1 MKQIRMSILLIAT
14 CMLLCA
20 CPDNNESEHRYI
32 TILNQSDK
40 AIVWQPQMIR
50 NGETNEQFDCRKI
63 LGGLINRDSLYKF
76 NYDDR
81 ENTWEVGL
89 NNHYLQIIVMEAE
102 TFDKYIDEPCDTIRK
117 YVPVL
122 HTYQLTF
129 EDLQQMNW
137 MVVYPPG
144 E

>member
-1 MKQIRMSILLIAT
+1 
-14 CMLLCA
+14 
-20 CPDNNESEHRYI
+20 
-32 TILNQSDK
+32 
-40 AIVWQPQMIR
+40 
-50 NGETNEQFDCRKI
+50 
-63 LGGLINRDSLYKF
+63 
-76 NYDDR
+76 
-81 ENTWEVGL
+81 
-89 NNHYLQIIVMEAE
+89 MEAE

-122 HTYQLTF
+122 HTYQLTL